1 MTVWWG
7 WAPLAIRLPALM
19 TVTGFDS
26 DDLSA
31 LEIARSGGAP
41 CPLPVLEYFQGKG
54 VPFQE
59 AFGMTEIAPGVSI
72 LDADHVKEKAGSIGR
87 PFFSCADAR
96 LR

>member
-1 MTVWWG
+1 VAVWWG
-7 WAPLAIRLPALM
+7 WAPLVIRVPALM

-31 LEIARSGGAP
+31 LEIAITGGAP

-54 VPFQE
+54 VPFQGQ
-59 AFGMTEIAPGVSI
+59 A
-72 LDADHVKEKAGSIGR
+72 
-87 PFFSCADAR
+87 FFSCADAR